1 MPTSPPSTL
10 PNSSPVARRSVGFC
24 EGVRTRCSP
33 SAAAPARGGPRTSA
47 SAHSA
52 RGGRAV
58 IGGECTIQ
66 VRPMNALRPAFLWAL
81 IVVAAA
87 AGGVYLTDQLFIA
100 PGRALQRQLA
110 ERDAQIKVL
119 TEQNQ
124 ALEAA
129 IRLLRYTERRARLV
143 VLDQAVVPVGHPR
156 TRVRFPELDGQG
168 DPTGGPRGL
177 LRGVV
182 PGGDPALALNSARV
196 DDQGDPIGEPRE
208 LVLEGDEV
216 YVDALVIKFED
227 TSVMGGDA
235 LKGKALL
242 LFC

>member
-33 SAAAPARGGPRTSA
+33 SAAEPARGGPRTSA

-52 RGGRAV
+52 RSVRAI

-66 VRPMNALRPAFLWAL
+66 GEPMSALRPAFLWAL

-100 PGRALQRQLA
+100 PSRAMQRQLA

-119 TEQNQ
+119 TERNQ

-129 IRLLRYTERRARLV
+129 VRLLRHTERRARIV
-143 VLDQAVVPVGHPR
+143 VLDQGPTAEGQVS
-156 TRVRFPELDGQG
+156 TRFRFSEL
-168 DPTGGPRGL
+168 
-177 LRGVV
+177 
-182 PGGDPALALNSARV
+182 
-196 DDQGDPIGEPRE
+196 
-208 LVLEGDEV
+208 
-216 YVDALVIKFED
+216 
-227 TSVMGGDA
+227 
-235 LKGKALL
+235 
-242 LFC
+242 